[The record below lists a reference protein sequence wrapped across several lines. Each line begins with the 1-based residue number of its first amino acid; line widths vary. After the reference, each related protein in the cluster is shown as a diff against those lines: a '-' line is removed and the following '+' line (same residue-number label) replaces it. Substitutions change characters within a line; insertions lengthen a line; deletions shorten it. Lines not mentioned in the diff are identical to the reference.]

1 MSFSSSFTSPI
12 ANQGPPIATIPTSN
26 INSEATLSKRKKQI
40 QGTSSWLYK
49 IFTSHEENPK
59 EYRCPFCDG
68 NQKTFVLSTNITNLN
83 RHLKRKHLRIYD
95 ELKVAS
101 QSNKLTSF
109 LQKHSIA
116 PPVKK
121 EAIISS
127 YFPSKTKEGI
137 ATSQILQGLL
147 IVKQNISFKTL
158 DTETYRKIFLSIPTE
173 EYFPITSRILKGT
186 LLPLF
191 VEVLETRIRSVLKDL
206 LGISL
211 SFDGWSDLTNIHY
224 LGVSAHFLD
233 ENNRFRDVILGVLPM
248 HESLTSS
255 NIEQRIDKTI
265 DNFIDPQTI
274 IAASITDGAKN
285 MLRSSDYFSGD
296 AKIYCIDHLLNFIDN
311 ISLKSIETELNE
323 IRAFIRSVRS
333 SHNIRRKLLEQ
344 QKFVETMPFNEIEAD
359 NATIEEDDEGISYTK
374 GSLMLLLDC
383 TTRWGST
390 FIMIQRYLKL
400 FPVLA
405 SLQGSQDWIPMPQ
418 IEREFLIAMRS
429 ILETIYLISKWA
441 QSSYYPSAGYI
452 PIWANTILD
461 HFDSLLGMVRGPK
474 LRIFIIELRMDSKNK
489 LETYLITPC
498 LPLQIASLIPCFGGL
513 PGYRIPQ
520 EVREEVWCA
529 LKNTIFEI
537 LYQEM
542 QETTCHQLS
551 PTTSSSTSD
560 DESSCFTTVLNHL
573 Q

>member
-1 MSFSSSFTSPI
+1 M
-12 ANQGPPIATIPTSN
+12 
-26 INSEATLSKRKKQI
+26 KQ
-40 QGTSSWLYK
+40 
-49 IFTSHEENPK
+49 
-59 EYRCPFCDG
+59 
-68 NQKTFVLSTNITNLN
+68 
-83 RHLKRKHLRIYD
+83 
-95 ELKVAS
+95 
-101 QSNKLTSF
+101 
-109 LQKHSIA
+109 
-116 PPVKK
+116 
-121 EAIISS
+121 
-127 YFPSKTKEGI
+127 
-137 ATSQILQGLL
+137 
-147 IVKQNISFKTL
+147 
-158 DTETYRKIFLSIPTE
+158 
-173 EYFPITSRILKGT
+173 
-186 LLPLF
+186 
-191 VEVLETRIRSVLKDL
+191 
-206 LGISL
+206 
-211 SFDGWSDLTNIHY
+211 
-224 LGVSAHFLD
+224 
-233 ENNRFRDVILGVLPM
+233 
-248 HESLTSS
+248 
-255 NIEQRIDKTI
+255 
-265 DNFIDPQTI
+265 
-274 IAASITDGAKN
+274 
-285 MLRSSDYFSGD
+285 
-296 AKIYCIDHLLNFIDN
+296 
-311 ISLKSIETELNE
+311 ELNE

-405 SLQGSQDWIPMPQ
+405 SLEGSQDWIPMPQ
-418 IEREFLIAMRS
+418 IEREFLIAIRS

-461 HFDSLLGMVRGPK
+461 HFDSLLGMVRNPK
-474 LRIFIIELRMDSKNK
+474 LRTFIIELRMDSKNK

-537 LYQEM
+537 LTQEI
-542 QETTCHQLS
+542 QQTTCHQLS

-560 DESSCFTTVLNHL
+560 DESSCFYDSFEPSAITRQILSSSADTKAHLENLVASEADVLRGYWKTNFTKGKCFMEDSWKIVDPILFWTTDNVVKNLNTIFPAVRVLLSIPGSSARIESAFSHAGIVKSKLSNRMSAERL
-573 Q
+573 EQILFVRLNISKLYPEENDFVDEVCKKYSPKIPFSS

>member
-1 MSFSSSFTSPI
+1 MEQKTNKRPPVKKTYDEENSRFFREALQKSGRRNGKKICTRDSPAAKSDLHEPPICDSPQMSVDPSSNFIDQIARSETKAFPRASSNSKSATRPNSTTSSATRPTSTFTTRPTSTSTSTSTTTSATQSLISEGPCLGCLALTEDYEPDLGDFCHVFCRDLVELPASSSTSTSTTAPTSTSISISTSTARPNSTSTTRPNSTSTTRPTSTFTSISTSTSTTRPTTTSTNRSSSASSSTTGSLSASSSSHPTSMSFSSSFTSPI
-12 ANQGPPIATIPTSN
+12 ANQGPPIVTIPTSN

-49 IFTSHEENPK
+49 IFSSHEENPK

-296 AKIYCIDHLLNFIDN
+296 AKIYCIDHLLN
-311 ISLKSIETELNE
+311 
-323 IRAFIRSVRS
+323 
-333 SHNIRRKLLEQ
+333 
-344 QKFVETMPFNEIEAD
+344 
-359 NATIEEDDEGISYTK
+359 
-374 GSLMLLLDC
+374 
-383 TTRWGST
+383 
-390 FIMIQRYLKL
+390 
-400 FPVLA
+400 
-405 SLQGSQDWIPMPQ
+405 
-418 IEREFLIAMRS
+418 LI
-429 ILETIYLISKWA
+429 
-441 QSSYYPSAGYI
+441 
-452 PIWANTILD
+452 
-461 HFDSLLGMVRGPK
+461 V
-474 LRIFIIELRMDSKNK
+474 NK
-489 LETYLITPC
+489 I
-498 LPLQIASLIPCFGGL
+498 
-513 PGYRIPQ
+513 
-520 EVREEVWCA
+520 
-529 LKNTIFEI
+529 
-537 LYQEM
+537 
-542 QETTCHQLS
+542 
-551 PTTSSSTSD
+551 
-560 DESSCFTTVLNHL
+560 
-573 Q
+573 